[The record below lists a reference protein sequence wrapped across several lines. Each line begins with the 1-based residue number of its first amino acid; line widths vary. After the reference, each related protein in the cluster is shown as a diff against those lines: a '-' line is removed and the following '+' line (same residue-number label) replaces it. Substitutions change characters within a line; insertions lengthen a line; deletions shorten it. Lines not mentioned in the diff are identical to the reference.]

1 MAATVSL
8 PIYSIDDITRTY
20 REVPGHI
27 GTRRHIERYSE
38 NPDDIRD
45 IALQGLDLSGVKS
58 ALDLGCGYGFFT
70 EKLARR
76 LQPGAEITGIDL
88 VDEGCRDVFL
98 NTVTQA
104 GGSGRFLAAHADT
117 IADMPDALF
126 DIVYASYSLYF
137 FPDLISDIA
146 RILKPHGF
154 FLTITHSQ
162 ESLRE
167 IIRFIPAA
175 CSSGLAITRL
185 LRMFSAEN
193 GRSQL
198 QEYFNSIEQLP
209 YLNRLVFPHESI
221 DDCCDYLSKKQ
232 GLLFKEVAQNT
243 PQELDRTVNHFLMEI
258 RQHVELNRC
267 LAITKNDCVFRCR
280 NPKRDKEQ

>member
-20 REVPGHI
+20 REVPDHL

-38 NPDDIRD
+38 NHEDIRE

-70 EKLARR
+70 EKLARP

-98 NTVTQA
+98 RTISEA
-104 GGSGRFLAAHADT
+104 GCTGRFIASHADCIT
-117 IADMPDALF
+117 DMPGALF

-137 FPDLISDIA
+137 FPHLISDIA
-146 RILKPHGF
+146 RILKPHGLF
-154 FLTITHSQ
+154 ISITHSQ

-175 CSSGLAITRL
+175 RSRGLSITRL

-193 GRSQL
+193 GKSQL
-198 QEYFNSIEQLP
+198 QEHFDSIEQLP
-209 YLNRLVFPHESI
+209 YPNRLIFPHESI
-221 DDCCDYLSKKQ
+221 DDCCDYLSKKR
-232 GLLFKEVAQNT
+232 GLLFKEVAQT
-243 PQELDRTVNHFLMEI
+243 RPQELDTTIQRFLKDI
-258 RQHVELNRC
+258 RQHAEQNRC

-280 NPKRDKEQ
+280 NPKH